1 MNMLKR
7 FISDERGIETI
18 EWVVMAA
25 LIIVALVATIK
36 LLTTQAKTTLN
47 SVTTEMGNV

>member
-7 FISDERGIETI
+7 FIKDERGIETI

-25 LIIVALVATIK
+25 VIVLALVVVLK
-36 LLTTQAKTTLN
+36 LLTTEAKLTLN
-47 SVTTEMGNV
+47 KVTDNMKNV

>member
-7 FISDERGIETI
+7 FIKDERGIETI

-25 LIIVALVATIK
+25 VIILALIVVLK
-36 LLTTQAKTTLN
+36 LLTNEAKTTLN
-47 SVTTEMGNV
+47 KVTDNMSNV